1 MWNNDSRKISRTCSA
16 RNNEI
21 FLCTCLHSKVEDI
34 ILSDTFLSYHPSLAV
49 GGERSL
55 KKNTSMSD
63 YLDKMPPAFSNQT
76 VIVKSTGIWMRHNVH
91 ETLLL
96 HKMRIPRAKIL
107 MIVRDPIHRYVSDIL
122 QYNVKNPEQAYDNI
136 DDIVQGNVQTRPYYP
151 AHGKIY

>member
-1 MWNNDSRKISRTCSA
+1 MH
-16 RNNEI
+16 RN
-21 FLCTCLHSKVEDI
+21 VEDI

-55 KKNTSMSD
+55 KKNTSMTD

-151 AHGKIY
+151 AHGKN